1 MGYSAGML
9 RWIVTI
15 LRKKDP
21 ANMKFGE
28 TTTYEKVTQVH
39 ANKTWKKGQKALN
52 EGSLDNVDTVMF
64 RMRWNS
70 IITRDCL
77 LECEGVTYQIQ
88 SLNADRQG
96 NTIQITATEMVTK

>member
-1 MGYSAGML
+1 MGYSTGML

-15 LRKKDP
+15 IKKKDP
-21 ANMKFGE
+21 ASRKFGE
-28 TTTYEKVTQVH
+28 TTTYEKVAQVH

-88 SLNADRQG
+88 SLNADRQED
-96 NTIQITATEMVTK
+96 TIQITATEMVTK

>member
-1 MGYSAGML
+1 M
-9 RWIVTI
+9 
-15 LRKKDP
+15 
-21 ANMKFGE
+21 
-28 TTTYEKVTQVH
+28 
-39 ANKTWKKGQKALN
+39 
-52 EGSLDNVDTVMF
+52 DNVDTVMF

-70 IITRDCL
+70 IVTRDCL